1 VTLDYSLVINVIKW
15 MAIMCRL
22 SAFFFAMP
30 MFSTSHIPTRFKVAF
45 LSVVSFIL
53 VPIAP
58 AEWFGSITVKNLDM
72 ITLTLF
78 MLSEAA
84 LGLVI
89 ALVFMT
95 AMEVFSFGG
104 YLIDQELGYGMANL
118 MDPGTEMETSV
129 FSSFMTQLFIIV
141 FLVFDGHLEVVRIA
155 ASSLQTLPPGTY
167 LINDG
172 MVGGMMGLTARI
184 FVVGLQLALPVMAV
198 NMLLNISLGIIARI
212 GEEFPV
218 LMLSFALRFAL
229 GFLVLS
235 AMVPVTLAIC
245 RNINEQM
252 LGWLASLAKLT

>member
-1 VTLDYSLVINVIKW
+1 MTLDYSLTINVIKW

-22 SAFFFAMP
+22 TAFFFAMP
-30 MFSTSHIPTRFKVAF
+30 MFTTSHIPMRYKIAF
-45 LSVVSFIL
+45 LSVVSFVL
-53 VPIAP
+53 LPLAP
-58 AEWFGSITVKNLDM
+58 TEWFGTMTIKHLDLVTLSI
-72 ITLTLF
+72 F

-104 YLIDQELGYGMANL
+104 YLIDQELGYSMASL
-118 MDPGTEMETSV
+118 MDPGTEVETSV
-129 FSSFMTQLFIIV
+129 FSSFMMQLFIII
-141 FLVFDGHLEVVRIA
+141 FLIFDGHLEVVRIA

-167 LINDG
+167 LINDS
-172 MVGGMMGLTARI
+172 MVGGVMGLTARI

-218 LMLSFALRFAL
+218 LMLSFAIRFAL

-235 AMVPVTLAIC
+235 AMVPTTLAIC

-252 LGWLASLAKLT
+252 LGWLTSLARL